1 MSIPTLLIGYYHGLL
16 LRDIDAD
23 QLTDKMCSTGL
34 LTDHQQTVI
43 SSGHTVHHRNWLL
56 LEYVRQLDP
65 ESLLKFCNLLQ
76 EKWPEIST
84 QLIMGM
90 SLVILILSIIL
101 TILEILKSLKSW
113 RQFLNQARAR
123 CGRLYVCMYM
133 CVFVCPPPGYE
144 KPSCVVKLK

>member
-56 LEYVRQLDP
+56 LEYVRQLDLQ
-65 ESLLKFCNLLQ
+65 SLLKFCKLLQ
-76 EKWPEIST
+76 EECPEIGT
-84 QLIMGM
+84 QLIM
-90 SLVILILSIIL
+90 S
-101 TILEILKSLKSW
+101 T
-113 RQFLNQARAR
+113 
-123 CGRLYVCMYM
+123 YVCMYM
-133 CVFVCPPPGYE
+133 YNTKTVRPAQCCNTIKIWTQMLFYKE
-144 KPSCVVKLK
+144 AM

>member
-23 QLTDKMCSTGL
+23 HLNDNMCSTGL

-56 LEYVRQLDP
+56 LEYVRQLNL
-65 ESLLKFCNLLQ
+65 ESFLKFCKLLQ
-76 EKWPEIST
+76 EDWPEIGT

-90 SLVILILSIIL
+90 SLVILILSINHIR
-101 TILEILKSLKSW
+101 T
-113 RQFLNQARAR
+113 
-123 CGRLYVCMYM
+123 Y
-133 CVFVCPPPGYE
+133 P
-144 KPSCVVKLK
+144 

>member
-1 MSIPTLLIGYYHGLL
+1 MYNYYVFMYSLYSYVHSFTFIMSNIGIGAVSIPTLLIGYYHGLL

-56 LEYVRQLDP
+56 LEYVRQLDL
-65 ESLLKFCNLLQ
+65 ESLLKFCKLLQ
-76 EKWPEIST
+76 EEWPEIGM

-90 SLVILILSIIL
+90 LL
-101 TILEILKSLKSW
+101 
-113 RQFLNQARAR
+113 
-123 CGRLYVCMYM
+123 
-133 CVFVCPPPGYE
+133 
-144 KPSCVVKLK
+144 

>member
-23 QLTDKMCSTGL
+23 QLTERMCSTGL

-56 LEYVRQLDP
+56 LEHIRHMDL
-65 ESLLKFCNLLQ
+65 ESLPKFCKLLQ
-76 EKWPEIST
+76 EEWPKIGS

-90 SLVILILSIIL
+90 LAWHYSNTKTVTPSVTMIIYCVNDNSY
-101 TILEILKSLKSW
+101 T
-113 RQFLNQARAR
+113 
-123 CGRLYVCMYM
+123 LYKEAQM
-133 CVFVCPPPGYE
+133 
-144 KPSCVVKLK
+144 LH